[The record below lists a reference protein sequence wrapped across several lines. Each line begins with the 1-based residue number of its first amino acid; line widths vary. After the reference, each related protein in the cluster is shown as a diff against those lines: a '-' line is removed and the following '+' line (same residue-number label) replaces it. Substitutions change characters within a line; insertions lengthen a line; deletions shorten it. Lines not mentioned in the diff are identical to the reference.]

1 MDIDKK
7 PENAHGSSTRQQN
20 NRLHTHPQTGFLVL
34 VDLNS
39 VPHPYHLL
47 RVIEKVGRV
56 RYVLI

>member
-7 PENAHGSSTRQQN
+7 PENAHRSEPRRQN
-20 NRLHTHPQTGFLVL
+20 NRMHQHPETGFRVL
-34 VDLNS
+34 IDRNS

-47 RVIEKVGRV
+47 RVIEKDGRV